1 MACLDFGIDFEWR
14 KIMLSNTDR
23 KEIIETLVIEVRKE
37 IESYKQVLFKQI
49 TIEVVDEVKKSTD
62 VLLENRANEMVDK
75 CAAKVLDKIQN
86 DTKSKIEQFNKIN
99 ENVSNDKITMPSRK
113 SLTGNE
119 SLHGKNFADIPS
131 KERKDTV
138 WVFYPNEEDN
148 NRLYKRKLDGSQN
161 ICLTA
166 DSIFCVYDLDEF
178 WVYYKTND
186 RKLRRIKRNGSKAE
200 ENHFGFWGD
209 IEYKGP

>member
-1 MACLDFGIDFEWR
+1 
-14 KIMLSNTDR
+14 MLSNTDR

-37 IESYKQVLFKQI
+37 IETYKQVLFKQI
-49 TIEVVDEVKKSTD
+49 TLEVIDEVKKSTE

-86 DTKSKIEQFNKIN
+86 DTKSKSEQFNKIN
-99 ENVSNDKITMPSRK
+99 ENVSNDKSTIRSRK
-113 SLTGNE
+113 SVTGNE
-119 SLHGKNFADIPS
+119 SLNGKNFADIPS

-166 DSIFCVYDLDEF
+166 GSIFCVYDLDEC

-186 RKLRRIKRNGSKAE
+186 GKIRRIKRDGSKAE
-200 ENHFGFWGD
+200 QSFMGWWND
-209 IEYKGP
+209 IEYTGP